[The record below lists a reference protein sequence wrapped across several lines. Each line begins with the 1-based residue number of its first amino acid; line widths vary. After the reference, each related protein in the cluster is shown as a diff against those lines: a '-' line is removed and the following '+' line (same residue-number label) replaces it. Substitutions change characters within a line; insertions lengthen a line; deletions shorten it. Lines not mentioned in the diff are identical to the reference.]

1 MTIRKISPQFYV
13 SEQIS
18 SEDVGAI
25 AAQGVMTIIC
35 NRPGNESPGQPAS
48 SEIAAAAQSLGIS
61 FVDLP
66 IKPGL
71 ITDDDID
78 DFERARHDA
87 PGPILA
93 YCRSGARSISL
104 WALASARNL
113 DVDSILSAA
122 RRAGY
127 DLAPMRS
134 RLDARALMDETAGS
148 KQP

>member
-18 SEDVGAI
+18 SADVSVI
-25 AAQGVMTIIC
+25 AEQGVMTIIC

-48 SEIAAAAQSLGIS
+48 SEIAAAAQRVGIA

-66 IKPGL
+66 ITPGL

-87 PGPILA
+87 PEPILA

-104 WALASARNL
+104 WALASAGNR
-113 DVDSILSAA
+113 DVNSILSAA
-122 RRAGY
+122 SEAGY

-134 RLDARALMDETAGS
+134 RLDARVLKHESAGPE
-148 KQP
+148 QP

>member
-1 MTIRKISPQFYV
+1 MTMRKISPQFYV

-18 SEDVGAI
+18 SADVSAI

-35 NRPGNESPGQPAS
+35 NRPDDESPGQPAS
-48 SEIAAAAQSLGIS
+48 NEIAAAAQRMGIK

-104 WALASARNL
+104 WALASAGNL
-113 DVDSILSAA
+113 DVDGILSAA
-122 RRAGY
+122 REAGY
-127 DLAPMRS
+127 DLVPMWS
-134 RLDARALMDETAGS
+134 RLDARALKDDTAGS
-148 KQP
+148 EQP